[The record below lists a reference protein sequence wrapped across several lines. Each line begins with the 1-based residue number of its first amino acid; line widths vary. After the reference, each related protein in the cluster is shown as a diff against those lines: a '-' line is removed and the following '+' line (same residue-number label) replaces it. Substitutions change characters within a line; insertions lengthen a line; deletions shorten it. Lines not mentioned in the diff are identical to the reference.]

1 MAIWI
6 AIPILSILLIF
17 QTSIFSYFT
26 LLNGTV
32 DLIMLVLIAWALQK
46 RVQTAWH
53 WCVIGGL
60 LVSIISAL
68 PFGVSL
74 IGYSLVIGI
83 VMLLRQRVWQ
93 VPILA
98 MYISTFFGTL
108 ITHLLTIVALRI
120 MGTPLS
126 IQEILNTITLPSL
139 LLNLFL
145 ALPVYALINELADWI
160 YPEELEV

>member
-1 MAIWI
+1 
-6 AIPILSILLIF
+6 
-17 QTSIFSYFT
+17 
-26 LLNGTV
+26 
-32 DLIMLVLIAWALQK
+32 MLVLIAWALQK

-53 WCVIGGL
+53 WCIIGGL

-108 ITHLLTIVALRI
+108 ITHLITIITLRI
-120 MGTPLS
+120 MGTPLP
-126 IQEILNTITLPSL
+126 IQEVLNTITLPSL
-139 LLNLFL
+139 LLNLIL
-145 ALPVYALINELADWI
+145 ALPVYALINELADRI

>member
-1 MAIWI
+1 
-6 AIPILSILLIF
+6 
-17 QTSIFSYFT
+17 
-26 LLNGTV
+26 
-32 DLIMLVLIAWALQK
+32 MLVLIAWALQK

-139 LLNLFL
+139 LLNLIL